1 MRKAAVRDG
10 DSTTTRGFVIGTST
24 RINDGGKKV
33 ALDGDEA
40 TCGNCKG
47 LHTIIG
53 TGKGISDKGRRVVV
67 DGDSVLCPC
76 KKNRVI
82 VGSNPRIFLN
92 IHKGSAV
99 ASTAAGSFSVAS
111 TLASSPRFAE
121 DHDSEE
127 PHPVPVSDG
136 KTNADCSYL
145 DGSKVRIDAPADL
158 YKHANDVTVSP
169 GKPTTFDF
177 PGGGTAAATQYDAT
191 VNGHPVNI
199 YVPAQSPAQ
208 GYGIPGEKEI
218 AKALEAVPPQQYKDL
233 ATVSINPVA
242 NSQDAIWQRKYNDP
256 TFSYGATASIAQ
268 GVAFYPWKTWST
280 FPQQY
285 VDSTMLH
292 ETGHLWSEV
301 LWSDPAKKQDWQ
313 DAVTNDGQAPSQYAQ
328 SNLNEDFAESAD
340 MYWSSK

>member
-1 MRKAAVRDG
+1 MATRSRKRYRMDVASRFATVSRFPACLILATRCPPTPRRTERAAMRKAAVRGG
-10 DSTTTRGFVIGTST
+10 DATTTRGFVIGTST

-92 IHKGSAV
+92 THKGSAV
-99 ASTAAGSFSVAS
+99 ASSAAGSFSVAS

-145 DGSKVRIDAPADL
+145 DGSKV
-158 YKHANDVTVSP
+158 
-169 GKPTTFDF
+169 
-177 PGGGTAAATQYDAT
+177 
-191 VNGHPVNI
+191 
-199 YVPAQSPAQ
+199 
-208 GYGIPGEKEI
+208 
-218 AKALEAVPPQQYKDL
+218 
-233 ATVSINPVA
+233 
-242 NSQDAIWQRKYNDP
+242 
-256 TFSYGATASIAQ
+256 
-268 GVAFYPWKTWST
+268 
-280 FPQQY
+280 
-285 VDSTMLH
+285 
-292 ETGHLWSEV
+292 
-301 LWSDPAKKQDWQ
+301 
-313 DAVTNDGQAPSQYAQ
+313 
-328 SNLNEDFAESAD
+328 
-340 MYWSSK
+340 